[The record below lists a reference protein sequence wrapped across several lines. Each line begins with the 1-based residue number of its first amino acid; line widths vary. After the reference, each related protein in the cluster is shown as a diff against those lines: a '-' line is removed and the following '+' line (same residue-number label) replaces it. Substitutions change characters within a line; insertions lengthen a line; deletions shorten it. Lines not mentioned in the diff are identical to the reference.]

1 MRERRS
7 AISLHQ
13 EGQGSFAGSQ
23 TGWRTPT
30 DPSVQG
36 PLPPVPQENEKRTGA
51 RPGHV
56 AMGEDGL
63 VIAVRSEETDFE
75 VPEHPDAPEDRAALQ
90 LVPARGRLEARE
102 QIVAIREFDEDGVP
116 FAS

>member
-1 MRERRS
+1 VEGRISPKGNAPVEGEELV
-7 AISLHQ
+7 AI
-13 EGQGSFAGSQ
+13 
-23 TGWRTPT
+23 
-30 DPSVQG
+30 
-36 PLPPVPQENEKRTGA
+36 
-51 RPGHV
+51 
-56 AMGEDGL
+56 GEDGL